1 METKHITRF
10 APSGNKINIKAREK
24 ELVHSYQVIDCSKKT
39 TVIDCRLYMGRS
51 KNAYDMYCNVWFHSC
66 DVWASG
72 TGRAGGSGY
81 DKMSAAISYAFSN
94 MGINN
99 RGVSAVG
106 TEAARALMLEA
117 AVMAGHNHQDLMIV
131 EAYA

>member
-51 KNAYDMYCNVWFHSC
+51 KNASDMYCNVWFSSGETL
-66 DVWASG
+66 ASG

-99 RGVSAVG
+99 RGVSCVG
-106 TEAARALMLEA
+106 VEAARNLMIES
-117 AVMAGHNHQDLMIV
+117 AVMAGHKEEDLMIV